1 MNCPNCNGKIIDG
14 CCINCGYLINGNKI
28 DKSNETEDK
37 YFLQKMFN
45 DDFDTIYR
53 NKNIFLVFILG
64 PLYFSYRGYF
74 IIGTMLTFI
83 DFLIY
88 CFNVTIVNRFVL
100 NSIFSTPLII
110 FCVVF
115 SRTIYCL
122 FANTICL
129 LIDKIKIKVIKKIYK
144 DKYIEKINDYKH
156 RKIYLILT
164 VLFYLVPIILF
175 VIIKRYQNGLL

>member
-88 CFNVTIVNRFVL
+88 SVALEVINVRWWTAFSKFGCKIHKT
-100 NSIFSTPLII
+100 SEIFPIFAPYII
-110 FCVVF
+110 MYKAKENGKSEKQQPIADRVEGWSGTGDRKSVV
-115 SRTIYCL
+115 
-122 FANTICL
+122 
-129 LIDKIKIKVIKKIYK
+129 
-144 DKYIEKINDYKH
+144 
-156 RKIYLILT
+156 
-164 VLFYLVPIILF
+164 
-175 VIIKRYQNGLL
+175 